1 MLIFKAMAFSSRG
14 HNIFNNQYKMATVIH
29 DREGVGREARG
40 ACGWQRL
47 PQPEGAQAGCSG
59 GGQRRMDPLPLVH
72 TPRPAHGRPA
82 APRGGPEGAGHFPA
96 CDAQARPRLL
106 RQGARRRRGLSVG
119 RRGVGPALSSGTWSP
134 CGTAGVRTPHSPTD
148 GSPFSSLGARPS
160 HGDAAA
166 DFGSWKHTEDLL
178 PSTTTAVFANNP
190 TSLETWHVHPA
201 AM

>member
-1 MLIFKAMAFSSRG
+1 MTGRGWGERPGVLVAGSACRSPRG
-14 HNIFNNQYKMATVIH
+14 HRPAA
-29 DREGVGREARG
+29 REAGTPRG
-40 ACGWQRL
+40 
-47 PQPEGAQAGCSG
+47 PP
-59 GGQRRMDPLPLVH
+59 PLVH

-106 RQGARRRRGLSVG
+106 RQGARRRRGLSAG